1 MLNSDTSDF
10 GDEFLGCVCFEIMRE
25 IIYLRFYHGEVECCS
40 IDEMFSCG
48 IPWQIVYSIAPLHVG
63 ADRWLFA
70 KRVVEHVFY
79 TIVLLT

>member
-1 MLNSDTSDF
+1 M
-10 GDEFLGCVCFEIMRE
+10 
-25 IIYLRFYHGEVECCS
+25 YLCFYHGEVECCS
-40 IDEMFSCG
+40 IDEMFSRG
-48 IPWQIVYSIAPLHVG
+48 IPWQIVYSIGLLHVG